1 MSSGTGICAVERGEW
16 QTKGAA
22 VVVARRAEVGESYRM
37 NGTDQIAIVRIELEG
52 IEPLIW
58 RRVGVRTSMSLE
70 ALHSV
75 IQAAMGWLNSHLW
88 EIEVEAQKYG
98 PRVPDEPDWNERMQN
113 AATVTLSSLLASGA
127 TEFGYLY
134 DMGDGWQHRVII
146 EKQKASEAGVLYPQ
160 FLGGERRCP
169 PEDCGG
175 VPGYYE
181 FLKNITSKQKA
192 KRDHARVWYG
202 GPYDAD
208 DIDEKKIVP
217 TLTRIANTGRRSP

>member
-1 MSSGTGICAVERGEW
+1 
-16 QTKGAA
+16 
-22 VVVARRAEVGESYRM
+22 M
-37 NGTDQIAIVRIELEG
+37 NGNDQIAIVRIELEG

-70 ALHSV
+70 TLHGV

-88 EIEVEAQKYG
+88 EIEAEEQKYG
-98 PRVPDEPDWNERMQN
+98 PRVPGEPDWNKRMQN
-113 AATVTLSSLLASGA
+113 AGAVTLSSLLARGV
-127 TEFGYLY
+127 TELGYLY

-146 EKQKASEAGVLYPQ
+146 EKQRPSEAGVVYPQ

-181 FLKNITSKQKA
+181 FLRNITSKQKA

-202 GPYDAD
+202 GPFDAN
-208 DIDEKKIVP
+208 DIDETKIVGA
-217 TLTRIANTGRRSP
+217 LKRIAAAGD